1 MRRKCKFSG
10 IITYVLIVLVVV
22 GINMLLCMPI
32 KNIEKNSKQ
41 VKANFEKTLEEKN
54 VTEEISST
62 YNEYIEDIKEEYSA
76 LGRNYINMVVALLAT
91 LSLGLVIF
99 GLVNRVN
106 ANRNRGIYNGI
117 VLGGITTIFYLIYFI
132 ISASNA
138 FEVMF

>member
-10 IITYVLIVLVVV
+10 IIIYVLIVLVVV